1 MRELQ
6 QEMQRLLKSPG
17 WAKVVEIGEMWIA
30 QRKEKTDRPILT
42 MEGAAERN
50 IDVGMT
56 KGMQAIL
63 HMPETLI
70 ESLNPVIAAL
80 IEEQRD
86 ARDFEPTEG
95 HPSD

>member
-1 MRELQ
+1 MR
-6 QEMQRLLKSPG
+6 RLLKSPG
-17 WAKVVEIGEMWIA
+17 WAKVVEVGDEWVK
-30 QRKEKTDRPILT
+30 RKRELTDRPILN

-50 IDVGMT
+50 TDLGMV
-56 KGMQAIL
+56 KGMIAIL

-70 ESLNPVIAAL
+70 AALDPAINAL

-86 ARDFEPTEG
+86 ARDDEPSEG